1 MNLESFE
8 TKHIKNSA
16 AEKSNIY
23 GKKEQS
29 IICLEEFKC
38 ANREISSWPDYA
50 PTPLVHLS
58 GIANYLRLGSL
69 FHKDEGYRF
78 ELQSFK
84 ALGGAYAIS
93 KILKDMLHEKFSLVD
108 VSNDDLKKRR
118 YEDITSQITF
128 CAATDGNHGKS
139 VAWGAS
145 QFGCKSKIY
154 LHSGVSQTR
163 ESEIA
168 KYGADIIRV
177 KGSYDDSVKQCALD
191 AEKNSWSLVA
201 DTNAGGGSEDVPKLV
216 MQGYTILVQ
225 EIIDQ
230 LAETKYPTHV
240 FVPGGVGGLAAAVAS
255 HFHESLGEK
264 RPKIIVVE
272 PNSAACI
279 FKSVQRDR
287 IMKADGDLETF
298 MACLSAGEVS
308 PVAWPIIRSS
318 VDHVIAIPDAAAI
331 DAMKILA
338 MPPFNDQSVNAG
350 ESGVAAIAGIISCAQ
365 KNDLREKLDLTE
377 DSIVVAIGSEGV
389 TDNQTFERVT
399 GLKIN

>member
-29 IICLEEFKC
+29 IICLEEFKY

-93 KILKDMLHEKFSLVD
+93 KILKDMLHEKFSVVD

-154 LHSGVSQTR
+154 LQN
-163 ESEIA
+163 
-168 KYGADIIRV
+168 
-177 KGSYDDSVKQCALD
+177 LF
-191 AEKNSWSLVA
+191 EK
-201 DTNAGGGSEDVPKLV
+201 
-216 MQGYTILVQ
+216 
-225 EIIDQ
+225 
-230 LAETKYPTHV
+230 
-240 FVPGGVGGLAAAVAS
+240 
-255 HFHESLGEK
+255 
-264 RPKIIVVE
+264 
-272 PNSAACI
+272 
-279 FKSVQRDR
+279 
-287 IMKADGDLETF
+287 
-298 MACLSAGEVS
+298 
-308 PVAWPIIRSS
+308 
-318 VDHVIAIPDAAAI
+318 
-331 DAMKILA
+331 
-338 MPPFNDQSVNAG
+338 
-350 ESGVAAIAGIISCAQ
+350 
-365 KNDLREKLDLTE
+365 
-377 DSIVVAIGSEGV
+377 
-389 TDNQTFERVT
+389 
-399 GLKIN
+399 

>member
-1 MNLESFE
+1 MDLESFE

-23 GKKEQS
+23 GKEEQS
-29 IICLEEFKC
+29 IICLEEFKY

-50 PTPLVHLS
+50 PTPLVHLG
-58 GIANYLRLGSL
+58 GIAKYLKLGSL

-93 KILKDMLHEKFSLVD
+93 KILKDMLHKKFSLAD

-118 YEDITSQITF
+118 YENITSQITF

-230 LAETKYPTHV
+230 LAETKYPTMY
-240 FVPGGVGGLAAAVAS
+240 L
-255 HFHESLGEK
+255 
-264 RPKIIVVE
+264 
-272 PNSAACI
+272 
-279 FKSVQRDR
+279 
-287 IMKADGDLETF
+287 
-298 MACLSAGEVS
+298 S
-308 PVAWPIIRSS
+308 PVE
-318 VDHVIAIPDAAAI
+318 
-331 DAMKILA
+331 LA
-338 MPPFNDQSVNAG
+338 D
-350 ESGVAAIAGIISCAQ
+350 
-365 KNDLREKLDLTE
+365 
-377 DSIVVAIGSEGV
+377 
-389 TDNQTFERVT
+389 
-399 GLKIN
+399 